1 MSEVNCEAT
10 ITNSEAVEVM
20 NLIKEYLYQGGIG
33 FNNDKLERVLYAF
46 EWADRIVIESEK

>member
-20 NLIKEYLYQGGIG
+20 NLIKEYLHQGGTG
-33 FNNDKLERVLYAF
+33 FDDDKLERVLYAF